1 MINTNKVRLFEEFAA
16 GEISNPEQNVAPAGN
31 VNSTSIPVDK
41 TKIEVSGEQV
51 RAEIIKDVDAILTN
65 LETLSKRISEN
76 IDKDFFFEG
85 PINESLEGIIGFVKQ
100 QANWA
105 KGMALI
111 NGDWKKLKLE
121 GNADIIAGKEHDAL
135 AKIEASIDKMKRAR
149 DEATGP
155 KKDAIQQKAIAT
167 IAKLKDN
174 KAEISSKFEQAKE
187 AAAQALE
194 DVEEKLKKY
203 EDNMP
208 GGTEGDLYFNTKRKI
223 GNGIKMDGLQEKA
236 RVAKEKGKTDA
247 AKEAADEL
255 KKIGVRSKE
264 ADEAIKE
271 LSADVDPKLEE
282 QINKIQTEIDREKDE
297 DLASIQSTISDLKK
311 SLSDDDKIKSDPTK
325 KKEVE
330 AKLERAKEKED
341 KTLEGIYY
349 LEDYLEE
356 LKAQRAALKGE
367 DYDKAE
373 SKVGSTEDGE
383 EKEKEGLGVM
393 GDEEEEEK
401 KEPAEK
407 TALQKAEDQLKK
419 ATDQLQ
425 SDEAEIENKKS
436 EIANVKADIEKLN
449 NEKGGFDKEKQIKKA
464 EKEFRDATQTYRDD
478 MDKISKAEFPTPE
491 EATLANNKAKTKLAK
506 ANLALAQAK
515 GETNDVEKY
524 TGEIA
529 DLEKEAG
536 KVQKKF
542 DNDERR
548 KDEVKR
554 VTLAIDAKQEEVD
567 TKQAEI
573 DALNDKI
580 KGEEDNDK
588 KEASSKEIAKK
599 SKELDVMKDDLEE
612 LKIDLKRA
620 KNIGIAEAKSSGQ
633 EAAAEVVQDEI
644 DDKKEEIED
653 IEAEIKRIESDVIPK
668 DEDDVAAA
676 KQKVDDLR
684 KGEFDDIKK
693 KQKQKSKN
701 ESKELTWESLKED
714 LGLNQKE
721 EKIHESFSIADKMRL
736 ILKR

>member
-41 TKIEVSGEQV
+41 TKIEASGEQV

-121 GNADIIAGKEHDAL
+121 GNSDIIAGKEHDAL

-174 KAEISSKFEQAKE
+174 KADISSKFEEAKE

-203 EDNMP
+203 EENMP

-223 GNGIKMDGLQEKA
+223 GNGIKMDGLKEKA
-236 RVAKEKGKTDA
+236 RVAKEKGKADA

-271 LSADVDPKLEE
+271 LSRDVDPKLEE
-282 QINKIQTEIDREKDE
+282 QIKKIQTEIDREKDE
-297 DLASIQSTISDLKK
+297 DLAAIQSTIDDLKK
-311 SLSDDDKIKSDPTK
+311 SLSDDDKIKSDPK
-325 KKEVE
+325 LKKETE
-330 AKLERAKEKED
+330 AKLENAKAQED
-341 KTLEGIYY
+341 ETLEGIYY

-367 DYDKAE
+367 EYDKAE

-383 EKEKEGLGVM
+383 GKEKEGLGVM
-393 GDEEEEEK
+393 GDEKGEEEK
-401 KEPAEK
+401 PKSDAVK
-407 TALQKAEDQLKK
+407 KAEDKVAAAQKEVDKDEKELKAIPKKIQKVEKDLKK
-419 ATDQLQ
+419 A
-425 SDEAEIENKKS
+425 EEI
-436 EIANVKADIEKLN
+436 L
-449 NEKGGFDKEKQIKKA
+449 
-464 EKEFRDATQTYRDD
+464 T
-478 MDKISKAEFPTPE
+478 
-491 EATLANNKAKTKLAK
+491 K
-506 ANLALAQAK
+506 ANPP
-515 GETNDVEKY
+515 
-524 TGEIA
+524 
-529 DLEKEAG
+529 
-536 KVQKKF
+536 KK
-542 DNDERR
+542 
-548 KDEVKR
+548 KK
-554 VTLAIDAKQEEVD
+554 EEV
-567 TKQAEI
+567 E
-573 DALNDKI
+573 
-580 KGEEDNDK
+580 
-588 KEASSKEIAKK
+588 
-599 SKELDVMKDDLEE
+599 
-612 LKIDLKRA
+612 
-620 KNIGIAEAKSSGQ
+620 EAKSSGQ
-633 EAAAEVVQDEI
+633 EAALKTAQDEVEEL
-644 DDKKEEIED
+644 KKKKKILQDREKELKSEELPQDYDNLEKAED
-653 IEAEIKRIESDVIPK
+653 EL
-668 DEDDVAAA
+668 EDA
-676 KQKVDDLR
+676 K
-684 KGEFDDIKK
+684 FDDIKK
-693 KQKQKSKN
+693 TQKDKLKSTK
-701 ESKELTWESLKED
+701 ESKELTWDTLKED
-714 LGLNQKE
+714 LGLNQKV
-721 EKIHESFSIADKMRL
+721 EKVHESFSIADKMRL